1 MKLGFILPQIGP
13 AASAEAI
20 VSLAKHA
27 EEIGYDSLWVTDRLL
42 YPAQPQNPYPGTPDG
57 SLPEVYKTV
66 FDPILALTFAA
77 AHTSRVTLG
86 TSVLVMS
93 YRNPLLLAKSLATLD
108 VLSGGRLQ
116 VCLGQGWS
124 KDEHDA
130 VGVSMRERSQRG
142 DEVVQTLKALWGD
155 DPVEFHG
162 QFYQI
167 PRSFVGPKPVQKPHP
182 PLYLAA
188 YTPGAMKRISTLAD
202 GWNPTGIP
210 VAGMAQMME
219 GIRQG
224 ARQAG
229 RDSNTLKMV
238 VRANVILTDG
248 PLGDDR
254 FIFTG
259 SREQIKADIQG
270 TRKIGADELF
280 FDPSFSAAGI
290 ALESFRGSLELM
302 KQLSE

>member
-1 MKLGFILPQIGP
+1 MKLEFFLPQIGP
-13 AASAEAI
+13 AARAETI
-20 VSLAKHA
+20 VSLAKRA

-42 YPAQPQNPYPGTPDG
+42 YPVQPQTPYSGTPDG

-93 YRNPLLLAKSLATLD
+93 YRNPLLLSKSLATLD

-116 VCLGQGWS
+116 VCMGQGWS

-142 DEVVQTLKALWGD
+142 DEVVQALKAVWGD

-167 PRSFVGPKPVQKPHP
+167 PRSFIGPKPVQKPRP
-182 PLYLAA
+182 PIYLAA
-188 YTPGAMKRISTLAD
+188 YTPGAMRRISTLAD
-202 GWNPTGIP
+202 GWNPVGIP

-219 GIRQG
+219 SIRQG

-229 RDSNTLKMV
+229 RNPNALKMV
-238 VRANVILTDG
+238 VRANVMLTDG

-259 SREQIKADIQG
+259 SREQIKSDIQR
-270 TRKIGADELF
+270 TREIGADELF
-280 FDPSFSAAGI
+280 FDPAFSAAGMS
-290 ALESFRGSLELM
+290 LESFRGSLELM
-302 KQLSE
+302 KQLAE

>member
-20 VSLAKHA
+20 VSLAKRA

-42 YPAQPQNPYPGTPDG
+42 YPVQPQNPYPGTPDG
-57 SLPEVYKTV
+57 ALPEVYKNV

-108 VLSGGRLQ
+108 SLSGGRLQ
-116 VCLGQGWS
+116 VGMGQGWS

-142 DEVVQTLKALWGD
+142 DEVVQALKAVWGD

-182 PLYLAA
+182 PIYLAA
-188 YTPGAMKRISTLAD
+188 YTPGAMKRIRSYA
-202 GWNPTGIP
+202 
-210 VAGMAQMME
+210 VE
-219 GIRQG
+219 
-224 ARQAG
+224 
-229 RDSNTLKMV
+229 
-238 VRANVILTDG
+238 
-248 PLGDDR
+248 
-254 FIFTG
+254 
-259 SREQIKADIQG
+259 
-270 TRKIGADELF
+270 
-280 FDPSFSAAGI
+280 
-290 ALESFRGSLELM
+290 
-302 KQLSE
+302 

>member
-1 MKLGFILPQIGP
+1 
-13 AASAEAI
+13 
-20 VSLAKHA
+20 
-27 EEIGYDSLWVTDRLL
+27 
-42 YPAQPQNPYPGTPDG
+42 
-57 SLPEVYKTV
+57 
-66 FDPILALTFAA
+66 
-77 AHTSRVTLG
+77 
-86 TSVLVMS
+86 
-93 YRNPLLLAKSLATLD
+93 
-108 VLSGGRLQ
+108 
-116 VCLGQGWS
+116 
-124 KDEHDA
+124 
-130 VGVSMRERSQRG
+130 MRERSQRG
-142 DEVVQTLKALWGD
+142 DEVVQALKAVWDD

-167 PRSFVGPKPVQKPHP
+167 PRSFVGPKPVQKPYP

-229 RDSNTLKMV
+229 RDPAALKMV
-238 VRANVILTDG
+238 VRANVTLTNG

-259 SREQIKADIQG
+259 SRDQIKSDIQG
-270 TRKIGADELF
+270 TREIGADELF
-280 FDPSFSAAGI
+280 FDPTFSPAGMS
-290 ALESFRGSLELM
+290 LESFRGSLELM
-302 KQLSE
+302 KQLAE